1 MPGTSLLQRGAGWPD
16 ELGCCA
22 TELMAVSVAGSGH
35 EYVPFASQSTG
46 SIGDVLPVGEIV
58 RRSLVQAEDALVR
71 LQAYRAV
78 RCGLAEVSNGRQT

>member
-1 MPGTSLLQRGAGWPD
+1 MVAMSLTGDGQ
-16 ELGCCA
+16 E
-22 TELMAVSVAGSGH
+22 H
-35 EYVPFASQSTG
+35 IPFAGRSTG

-58 RRSLVQAEDALVR
+58 RRSLLQAEDALVR